1 MDCLVK
7 RSKSGVVVK
16 NASGKKV
23 LTLEKTSA
31 GYKCCVAFAGG
42 SCLAWVYP
50 TKEEAI
56 RRSLDYL
63 EGLYFSGVTLNGQKS
78 LNPFFESL
86 A

>member
-7 RSKSGVVVK
+7 RNKNGVVVK
-16 NASGKKV
+16 NADGKKL

-42 SCLAWVYP
+42 SCLAWVYS

-56 RRSLDYL
+56 RRSIDYL

-78 LNPFFESL
+78 INPFFESL

>member
-7 RSKSGVVVK
+7 RNKNGVVVK
-16 NASGKKV
+16 NADGKKV

-31 GYKCCVAFAGG
+31 GYKCCAAFAGG

-56 RRSLDYL
+56 RRSFNYL
-63 EGLYFSGVTLNGQKS
+63 EGLYFPGVTLNGQKS
-78 LNPFFESL
+78 INPFFEAL